1 MNSHPPHVALL
12 RQAYGLLR
20 SGRHDDARR
29 VVARLLELSPQNV
42 DALTLNAQLAL
53 EAGNLDAAMWAI
65 EVAAQLAPDAAAV
78 QYARGRIFSARG
90 EPSLAVEC
98 YQIAIRADP
107 ASADILTSLGNAL
120 RKLGRVQEG
129 IAAYRQALALKPE
142 HLLASANLAHALEA
156 FGDTAS
162 ASAVRES
169 ACEAVVGKVTALHGK
184 AHELIAQGKPLAALD
199 ALQEALATAPDP
211 DTLRWAARLAT
222 DCGDFQLGLAFAD
235 RLLALEPDDVQ
246 ALRLACLLAVGAGLL
261 ERLPRYVQPLQRL
274 APEDEVP
281 LLVRMSLPAIQDSRE
296 SIVATRAAFEA
307 AVDELLHRDLK
318 IEDPGALAVVQSF
331 FMAYQGECDRDLLV
345 KAAELFAK
353 ALPALLFV
361 SPHCERKQ
369 RRPGRIRIGFISRYL
384 CAHSIGKTS
393 LGLIEKIDRRRFEVY
408 ALRITPGSDDETT
421 MRIRAAA
428 DHYVRVCGDLRELAA
443 THRQLAALELDILFY
458 QDIGMESVSYFLSF
472 ARLAPVQCVSFGH
485 PNTTGVPT
493 MDYFIS
499 NDLYETA
506 QSAGHYSERL
516 ALLHDLPTL
525 AYYYRPVV
533 THELPARAVLG
544 LPEDATI
551 YVCPQTLFKI
561 HPDFDE
567 LLKGILERDAR
578 GRVVLI
584 QARIQEW
591 NDRLSARF
599 RRTMPQVA
607 DRVLFLPSLP
617 QPQFMQLLASSDVM
631 LDTLHFNGMNS
642 SLEALA
648 VGLPVVT
655 LPTGLQRG
663 RHTRAMYL
671 KMSVTD
677 CIAAS
682 PEEYIDVAVRLGTN
696 AALRRDLRE
705 RILSRNHVLYE
716 DERVVCEFERFFLSA
731 LQEPS
736 VAMSQ

>member
-1 MNSHPPHVALL
+1 
-12 RQAYGLLR
+12 
-20 SGRHDDARR
+20 
-29 VVARLLELSPQNV
+29 
-42 DALTLNAQLAL
+42 
-53 EAGNLDAAMWAI
+53 
-65 EVAAQLAPDAAAV
+65 
-78 QYARGRIFSARG
+78 
-90 EPSLAVEC
+90 
-98 YQIAIRADP
+98 
-107 ASADILTSLGNAL
+107 
-120 RKLGRVQEG
+120 
-129 IAAYRQALALKPE
+129 
-142 HLLASANLAHALEA
+142 
-156 FGDTAS
+156 
-162 ASAVRES
+162 
-169 ACEAVVGKVTALHGK
+169 
-184 AHELIAQGKPLAALD
+184 
-199 ALQEALATAPDP
+199 
-211 DTLRWAARLAT
+211 
-222 DCGDFQLGLAFAD
+222 
-235 RLLALEPDDVQ
+235 
-246 ALRLACLLAVGAGLL
+246 
-261 ERLPRYVQPLQRL
+261 
-274 APEDEVP
+274 
-281 LLVRMSLPAIQDSRE
+281 
-296 SIVATRAAFEA
+296 
-307 AVDELLHRDLK
+307 
-318 IEDPGALAVVQSF
+318 
-331 FMAYQGECDRDLLV
+331 
-345 KAAELFAK
+345 
-353 ALPALLFV
+353 
-361 SPHCERKQ
+361 
-369 RRPGRIRIGFISRYL
+369 
-384 CAHSIGKTS
+384 
-393 LGLIEKIDRRRFEVY
+393 
-408 ALRITPGSDDETT
+408 
-421 MRIRAAA
+421 
-428 DHYVRVCGDLRELAA
+428 
-443 THRQLAALELDILFY
+443 
-458 QDIGMESVSYFLSF
+458 
-472 ARLAPVQCVSFGH
+472 
-485 PNTTGVPT
+485 
-493 MDYFIS
+493 
-499 NDLYETA
+499 
-506 QSAGHYSERL
+506 
-516 ALLHDLPTL
+516 
-525 AYYYRPVV
+525 VV